1 MMARDFSALMGMS
14 AQARSLSFEE
24 RVRLIRIE
32 TFFGHAAGNMLGIG
46 VATLVFAFVLH
57 DAGQAPAIWGAW
69 ALLVLSL
76 AVSLAIFEQWVAR
89 KGLTRETA
97 ESYFKKRLAFGIIVG
112 SSCMAGALLVPA
124 SAGVYTHSI
133 AVLLCVA
140 TMTVATLASAVVP
153 AHYLGLGLLGMLP
166 SGARYLGVGIETG
179 SAQFVVLGVIC
190 FALTFFVL
198 RKALTNSRWTTQA
211 IEANMRLSDEMHE
224 RQRVEAALRESEAS
238 ASALAGMLRMMCDNV
253 PDMIWAKDL
262 EGRYRFANKALCEQL
277 LGAGSTDEPVGRDD
291 LYFATRE
298 RAAHADDP
306 DWHTFGELCLD
317 TDGETL
323 AAGRASQ
330 FEEAGNVRG
339 RYVCFDVQKAP
350 FIDDQG
356 QVIGTVGSARNVTER
371 KQVEAEL
378 AQYRERLESLVE
390 ARTHELSLARDE
402 AEAANRAKST
412 FLSNMSHEIR
422 TPLNAINGM
431 VYLLRREGLPEAQLA
446 RLEKID
452 QAGKHLLGLI
462 NDVLS
467 LSKIEAGKMT
477 LESIDVIPAGLC
489 ADVVAVL
496 ADEAAAKGL
505 SLQANCDN
513 LPPGLRGDPT
523 RIRQALLNYA
533 SNAVKFT
540 AHGHVSV
547 GCRMLTEDAD
557 GLLLRFEVADTG
569 PGIPAEVLDTLFS
582 PFVQADSSTTRTH
595 GGSGLGL
602 VITRRIAQLMGGD
615 AGAESTPGVGSR
627 FWFTVRL
634 ARGLPNDVDG
644 APDQGDSP
652 EALLRHHFA
661 GRMVLVVDDNT
672 INRDVVVELLEDLLL
687 SVDVAGDGEAAL
699 EVLAQ
704 TPYDLVLMDVQMP
717 VMDGLEATRR
727 LRRQPTLAGLPVI
740 AMTANAFEEDRK
752 ACLEAGMNDYL
763 AKPVQPEALF
773 ARVLHWLQWRA
784 AQTRP
789 DRA

>member
-1 MMARDFSALMGMS
+1 MSTMDFSALLGMS
-14 AQARSLSFEE
+14 DQARSLSFEE

-57 DAGQAPAIWGAW
+57 DAGQAPAIWGTW

-76 AVSLAIFEQWVAR
+76 AALLAVFEQRVAR
-89 KGLTRETA
+89 KGLTRESA
-97 ESYFKKRLAFGIIVG
+97 EAYFRQRLVFGVIVG
-112 SSCMAGALLVPA
+112 STCMAGALLVPA
-124 SAGVYTHSI
+124 NAGIYTHSI

-140 TMTVATLASAVVP
+140 TMTVATLAYAVVP

-166 SGARYLGVGIETG
+166 SGGRYFWIGIETG
-179 SAQFVVLGVIC
+179 SAQFIVLGIIC
-190 FALTFFVL
+190 FALTLFVL

-224 RQRVEAALRESEAS
+224 RQRIESALRESEAS
-238 ASALAGMLRMMCDNV
+238 AKALAGMLRMMCDNV

-262 EGRYRFANKALCEQL
+262 DGRYRFANKALCEQL
-277 LGAGSTDEPVGRDD
+277 LGASSTDEPVGRDD
-291 LYFATRE
+291 LYFAQRE

-306 DWHTFGELCLD
+306 DWHSFGELCLD
-317 TDGETL
+317 TDGLTL
-323 AAGRASQ
+323 AAGRASH

-339 RYVCFDVQKAP
+339 RYVCLDVQKAP
-350 FIDDQG
+350 FIDDHG
-356 QVIGTVGSARNVTER
+356 DVIGTVGSARNVTER

-378 AQYRERLESLVE
+378 AQYREQLESLVE
-390 ARTHELSLARDE
+390 ARTSELNQAKE
-402 AEAANRAKST
+402 AAETANRAKST

-431 VYLLRREGLPEAQLA
+431 VYLLRREGLPTAQLA

-452 QAGKHLLGLI
+452 QAGKHLLALI

-467 LSKIEAGKMT
+467 LSKIEAGRMT
-477 LESIDVIPAGLC
+477 LEAIDVIPAGLC
-489 ADVVAVL
+489 DDVVAVL

-505 SLQANCDN
+505 SLRAHCDN
-513 LPPGLRGDPT
+513 LPPGLCGDPT

-540 AHGHVSV
+540 THGHVSV
-547 GCRMLTEDAD
+547 SCHKLLEDAE

-569 PGIPAEVLDTLFS
+569 PGIPAEVQDQLFS

-615 AGAESTPGVGSR
+615 AGVDSTPGVGSR
-627 FWFTVRL
+627 FWFTARL
-634 ARGLPNDVDG
+634 ARNPANAATGT
-644 APDQGDSP
+644 PDSGDSP

-661 GRMVLVVDDNT
+661 GRMVLVVDDNP

-687 SVDVAGDGEAAL
+687 SVDVAGDGEVAL
-699 EVLAQ
+699 DVLAQ

-727 LRRQPTLAGLPVI
+727 LRRQPALAGLPVI
-740 AMTANAFEEDRK
+740 AMTANAFEEDRR

-773 ARVLHWLQWRA
+773 ARVLHWLQWQA
-784 AQTRP
+784 AQGKSDP
-789 DRA
+789 H

>member
-1 MMARDFSALMGMS
+1 
-14 AQARSLSFEE
+14 
-24 RVRLIRIE
+24 
-32 TFFGHAAGNMLGIG
+32 ML
-46 VATLVFAFVLH
+46 A
-57 DAGQAPAIWGAW
+57 
-69 ALLVLSL
+69 
-76 AVSLAIFEQWVAR
+76 
-89 KGLTRETA
+89 
-97 ESYFKKRLAFGIIVG
+97 
-112 SSCMAGALLVPA
+112 
-124 SAGVYTHSI
+124 
-133 AVLLCVA
+133 
-140 TMTVATLASAVVP
+140 
-153 AHYLGLGLLGMLP
+153 
-166 SGARYLGVGIETG
+166 
-179 SAQFVVLGVIC
+179 
-190 FALTFFVL
+190 
-198 RKALTNSRWTTQA
+198 
-211 IEANMRLSDEMHE
+211 
-224 RQRVEAALRESEAS
+224 
-238 ASALAGMLRMMCDNV
+238 
-253 PDMIWAKDL
+253 
-262 EGRYRFANKALCEQL
+262 
-277 LGAGSTDEPVGRDD
+277 
-291 LYFATRE
+291 
-298 RAAHADDP
+298 
-306 DWHTFGELCLD
+306 
-317 TDGETL
+317 
-323 AAGRASQ
+323 
-330 FEEAGNVRG
+330 
-339 RYVCFDVQKAP
+339 
-350 FIDDQG
+350 
-356 QVIGTVGSARNVTER
+356 
-371 KQVEAEL
+371 
-378 AQYRERLESLVE
+378 
-390 ARTHELSLARDE
+390 
-402 AEAANRAKST
+402 
-412 FLSNMSHEIR
+412 
-422 TPLNAINGM
+422 
-431 VYLLRREGLPEAQLA
+431 
-446 RLEKID
+446 
-452 QAGKHLLGLI
+452 LI

-477 LESIDVIPAGLC
+477 LESIDVVPAGLC

-547 GCRMLTEDAD
+547 GCRLLTDDAD

-582 PFVQADSSTTRTH
+582 PFVQADSSTTRNH

-627 FWFTVRL
+627 FWFTARL
-634 ARGLPNDVDG
+634 ARSLTNDAAG

-661 GRMVLVVDDNT
+661 GRMVLVVDDNP

-687 SVDVAGDGEAAL
+687 SVDVAGDGEASL

-727 LRRQPTLAGLPVI
+727 LRRQPMLAGLPVI

-784 AQTRP
+784 AQARP